1 MERSL
6 INKIKYH
13 TRNFVLR
20 LLSLPTTTLAIIR
33 FKISFLKHRDDP
45 DIGIGLVVD
54 ELNSGGLESIV
65 MNLYKGYRKKGL
77 ASYVIIAGSNISQY
91 IDGLEDDPRQFQILH
106 ANKAKLLNY
115 CRIHKIYTLHYH
127 FSTFAM
133 RTVHFL
139 GIKTLYTI
147 HNTYVWFTPHMWR
160 HLKRSLKVC
169 DFLIAVSDF
178 AREFFIKKTGIKKVL
193 TISNGI
199 DIEQVK
205 NNLKSASAANQN
217 RKFYDLKPTDHVVAM
232 VSSFSEQKYHLSL
245 IGAIEELF
253 KEKKCD
259 PKNTKIL
266 MCGPILDKKIYRKI
280 TKTVKNSPYSKNFI
294 IGKPINPT
302 EIGAFLKNVPDLVV
316 APSLYEGGVPPLLII
331 EALICNTPVIMT
343 DLDISNG
350 PFANYIQTVPV
361 ACSDLSS
368 LNIKSIRKIVYSKKS
383 PNLKELSEK
392 INKVI
397 HNPKQYAPNIP
408 ASLLALLDTETMVKE
423 YLKLIK

>member
-1 MERSL
+1 MKKRL
-6 INKIKYH
+6 INKVKYH
-13 TRNFVLR
+13 TRNF
-20 LLSLPTTTLAIIR
+20 IIESISIPFTIVAMVR
-33 FKISFLKHRDDP
+33 FKISFLRHHNDP
-45 DIGIGLVVD
+45 DSGVGLVVD
-54 ELNSGGLESIV
+54 DLNSGGLENIV
-65 MNLYKGYRKKGL
+65 MNLYKGYRKEGV
-77 ASYVIIAGSNISQY
+77 ASYVIIANRNVSRY
-91 IDGLEDDPRQFQILH
+91 IDGLEDDPRQFQILY
-106 ANKAKLLNY
+106 ANRARLLNY

-133 RTVHFL
+133 RTIHFL

-147 HNTYVWFTPHMWR
+147 HNTYVWFTPRMWC
-160 HLKRSLKVC
+160 HLKRSLKGC

-205 NNLKSASAANQN
+205 NNLKSASANQN
-217 RKFYDLKPTDHVVAM
+217 RKLYGFKPTDHVIAM

-245 IGAIEELF
+245 IGAVEKLF
-253 KEKKCD
+253 EEKKCD

-331 EALICNTPVIMT
+331 EALICNVPVIMT

-368 LNIKSIRKIVYSKKS
+368 LNIKGIRKIVYSKKS

-392 INKVI
+392 INEVI
-397 HNPKQYAPNIP
+397 HNPKQYAPNTP
-408 ASLLALLDTETMVKE
+408 ASLLALLDTETMAKE